1 MSTAERPA
9 AGRPPATSHGEIEA
23 VSFELFA
30 AHGFD
35 ETTMDDIAAALGVG
49 RRTLFRYF
57 PSKSD
62 IPWGDFDASLDRL
75 RLNLESMPA
84 DLPLL
89 DAINRAVVD
98 FNRFDPDVLPQ
109 HRQRMTLI
117 LRTPALQA
125 HSALRYAQWRTVIAT
140 YVAAR
145 LSVPANSLI
154 PRLAG
159 HVALATALSAY
170 EQWLETDADTLEQL
184 LIDVGPALRSILE
197 T

>member
-9 AGRPPATSHGEIEA
+9 AGRPPATTHAEIEA

-30 AHGFD
+30 TRGFD
-35 ETTMDDIAAALGVG
+35 AITLDDIATALGVG

-57 PSKSD
+57 PSKND
-62 IPWGDFDASLDRL
+62 IPWGQFDASLEGL
-75 RLNLESMPA
+75 RLTLDSTPA
-84 DLPLL
+84 DVPLFE
-89 DAINRAVVD
+89 AINRAVVD
-98 FNRFDPDVLPQ
+98 FNRFDPNTLPQ

-125 HSALRYAQWRTVIAT
+125 HSALRYEQWREVIAS

-145 LSVPANSLI
+145 LGVPVDDLV

-159 HVALATALSAY
+159 HVALALALSAY
-170 EQWLETDADTLEQL
+170 EQWLESDAQTLEQL
-184 LIDVGPALRSILE
+184 LVSTGSALRSILDK
-197 T
+197 